1 MFEYDLEEP
10 DDYGYTY
17 LKKQIS
23 TDFAGFDKTNPDFDK
38 LIDKGLLQLFT
49 HYKLIEDPLFY
60 SPVPPLGVEGAL
72 RILDDQHMRRLI
84 TAMSLCDIQDT
95 DIDLIV
101 NARYNYNY
109 QAEDAQMFVRY
120 FADFKDYKFKDRELY
135 VDHITDKDSKR
146 VFKLA
151 LTGDKNMLL
160 WNLGLAPD
168 KSFDSMLRDIA
179 TDSFYFFKE
188 RMKNHLEDDAQKWAM
203 LFLKTQ
209 ERIDKLD
216 ADNDDKKTLFG
227 EVQFQIQASKSATA
241 IVPAETVM
249 LDLPMELSQSRGEIL
264 SAEQLQHLAE
274 TTTYAIEEPREES
287 NQTDEK

>member
-1 MFEYDLEEP
+1 M
-10 DDYGYTY
+10 
-17 LKKQIS
+17 
-23 TDFAGFDKTNPDFDK
+23 
-38 LIDKGLLQLFT
+38 DKGLLQLFT
-49 HYKLIEDPLFY
+49 YYRLQEDPMFY

-72 RILDDQHMRRLI
+72 RILDDPHMRRLI

-109 QAEDAQMFVRY
+109 QAEDAQIFVRY
-120 FADFKDYKFKDRELY
+120 FADFREYKYKDREAY
-135 VDHITDKDSKR
+135 VEQVTDKDSKR

-188 RMKNHLEDDAQKWAM
+188 RMKNHLEDDAQKWAT

-227 EVQFQIQASKSATA
+227 EIQFQIQTKSGSTIAPSDSIT
-241 IVPAETVM
+241 
-249 LDLPMELSQSRGEIL
+249 LDLPVELSESRQEIL
-264 SAEQLQHLAE
+264 SAEQLQQLAE
-274 TTTYAIEEPREES
+274 MSTYAIEEPREES